1 MHVHWRII
9 RRELLQY
16 LREPKARAQFAA
28 LRDSHPLLHSWPQA
42 RLVASFLARKTPPL
56 ELRRSVAGLL
66 LATMGGRGTEAQV
79 AGAILLLAGVV
90 ILARM
95 DRQGGPPPAI
105 ALLLFLGEPAKT
117 PRREPAL
124 ALALPSLFQLDS
136 QALNRAGVRA

>member
-42 RLVASFLARKTPPL
+42 RLVASFLARRTPPL
-56 ELRRSVAGLL
+56 ELRRNVAGLL
-66 LATMGGRGTEAQV
+66 LATMGGRGAEAQV
-79 AGAILLLAGVV
+79 AGAILLLAGVA

-95 DRQGGPPPAI
+95 DRPGGPPPTV
-105 ALLLFLGEPAKT
+105 ALLLFLGEPAKP

-124 ALALPSLFQLDS
+124 AFALPSLFQLDD
-136 QALNRAGVRA
+136 QAFNRAEVRA